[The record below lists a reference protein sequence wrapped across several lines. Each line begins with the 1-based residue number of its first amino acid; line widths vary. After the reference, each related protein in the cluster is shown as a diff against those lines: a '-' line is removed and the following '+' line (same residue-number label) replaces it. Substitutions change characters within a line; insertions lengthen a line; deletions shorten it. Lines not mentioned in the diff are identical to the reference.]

1 MRMILVGPPGAGKG
15 TQAKRI
21 TERLNIPQIST
32 GDMFRAAVKD
42 GTEMGLKAKEYMD
55 KGALIPDEVVIG
67 VVKERVEK
75 PDCIGGF
82 ILDGFPRTLDQA
94 RALDSLLKDMGE
106 GIDHVVVID
115 VPDDD
120 LVRRLSGRRTCRSCG
135 YMYHVEFNPPKK
147 PGICDKCGGELY
159 QRDDDKEDTIRNRL
173 KTYHAQ
179 TEPII
184 DFYSKKGLVRK
195 IDGTGSMKEVEEEI
209 KRKIGA

>member
-21 TERLNIPQIST
+21 TERLGIPQIST

-67 VVKERVEK
+67 VVKERLSK
-75 PDCIGGF
+75 PDCAKGF
-82 ILDGFPRTLDQA
+82 ILDGFPRTLAQA
-94 RALDSLLKDMGE
+94 SALDNLLKEIGTA
-106 GIDHVVVID
+106 IDHVVVID

-120 LVRRLSGRRTCRSCG
+120 LVRRLSGRRTCRNCG
-135 YMYHVEFNPPKK
+135 FMYHIEFNPPKK
-147 PGICDKCGGELY
+147 PGICDRCGGELY
-159 QRDDDKEDTIRNRL
+159 QRDDDKEETIRNRL

-179 TEPII
+179 TEPIVE
-184 DFYSKKGLVRK
+184 FYSSKGLVRK
-195 IDGTGSMKEVEEEI
+195 INGTGSMEEVEKAIEKE
-209 KRKIGA
+209 IGA

>member
-1 MRMILVGPPGAGKG
+1 MKMILVGPPGAGKG

-120 LVRRLSGRRTCRSCG
+120 LVRRLSGRRTCRNCG

-159 QRDDDKEDTIRNRL
+159 QRDDDKEETIRNRL

-184 DFYSKKGLVRK
+184 NFYSKKGLVRK

-209 KRKIGA
+209 KREIGA

>member
-1 MRMILVGPPGAGKG
+1 
-15 TQAKRI
+15 
-21 TERLNIPQIST
+21 
-32 GDMFRAAVKD
+32 
-42 GTEMGLKAKEYMD
+42 
-55 KGALIPDEVVIG
+55 
-67 VVKERVEK
+67 
-75 PDCIGGF
+75 
-82 ILDGFPRTLDQA
+82 
-94 RALDSLLKDMGE
+94 
-106 GIDHVVVID
+106 
-115 VPDDD
+115 
-120 LVRRLSGRRTCRSCG
+120 G

-209 KRKIGA
+209 KREIGA

>member
-1 MRMILVGPPGAGKG
+1 MKMILVGPPGAGKG

-120 LVRRLSGRRTCRSCG
+120 LVRRLSGRRTCRNCG

-159 QRDDDKEDTIRNRL
+159 QRDDDKEETIRNRL

-184 DFYSKKGLVRK
+184 NFYSKKGLVRK
-195 IDGTGSMKEVEEEI
+195 IDGTGSMKEVEEAI
-209 KRKIGA
+209 KREIGA